1 MKIFKYTQYTHTRT
15 KSAKVKT

>member
-1 MKIFKYTQYTHTRT
+1 MKIFKYTQYIHTRT